1 MSLSQYYCH
10 NPETHPAELK
20 SEARIKSEMWIC
32 SCREGLIC
40 GLWLH
45 LFCNW
50 LRCGMDDTESLEN
63 FWRFTPF
70 ILLDEVFEGSL
81 LVKTLRGPESLV
93 CRSYSM
99 SLSLF
104 LLDLLFVMNTNS
116 GWRLPDADSV
126 RGRRWGRGG
135 AAMIEILVKL
145 QEVIWTGACKRE
157 KEWFPSASVCTPA

>member
-1 MSLSQYYCH
+1 MSLSQYYTVCH
-10 NPETHPAELK
+10 NPDTHPAELK
-20 SEARIKSEMWIC
+20 SGASIKSEMWIC
-32 SCREGLIC
+32 SCREGLTC

-45 LFCNW
+45 LFRNW
-50 LRCGMDDTESLEN
+50 LYCGEDEAESLEN
-63 FWRFTPF
+63 FWSFTPF

-81 LVKTLRGPESLV
+81 PVKSLRGPESRV

-104 LLDLLFVMNTNS
+104 LLELLFVMNTNS

-126 RGRRWGRGG
+126 RGRRWG
-135 AAMIEILVKL
+135 MIEILVKL